1 MNMEEIELGRV
12 IEVFINSIS
21 KYIINEILKLKKQ

>member
-12 IEVFINSIS
+12 IEVFINSIF